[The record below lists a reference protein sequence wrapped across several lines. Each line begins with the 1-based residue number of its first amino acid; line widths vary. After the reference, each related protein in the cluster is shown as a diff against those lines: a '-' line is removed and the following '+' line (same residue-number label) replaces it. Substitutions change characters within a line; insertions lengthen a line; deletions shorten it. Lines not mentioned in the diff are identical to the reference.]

1 MTHIQRAVIERV
13 EMVCNKLGVRIIS
26 DCKLIE
32 DPIFDESYYS
42 FGIHF
47 MDLYNTGLDP
57 IMDMLEKEL
66 GCKTGYDEN
75 RNKICIKNVLI
86 STLKVNNLCK

>member
-1 MTHIQRAVIERV
+1 MTHIQRAVIKRV

-26 DCKLIE
+26 ECELIK
-32 DPIFDESYYS
+32 DPIFDEPYYS

-47 MDLYNTGLDP
+47 IDLYNTGLDT

-66 GCKTGYDEN
+66 GCKTGYDAKH
-75 RNKICIKNVLI
+75 NKVCIKNILI
-86 STLKVNNLCK
+86 STLKVGDLCK